1 MLEQSFSKVYNKFK
15 LQFYENVFHK
25 IQNRNLTL
33 TAVETFCIE
42 IIYALDH
49 PTISEFA
56 SFLQISPPNAAYK
69 VNSLIKK
76 GYLKKVQSTQD
87 KREFHLEVTGKYM
100 EYYNLSFSYM
110 NTVMKRIEERFSDNE
125 LQILENIL
133 NVTAN
138 ELMPEVDQKKAETL
152 QDVSAQ

>member
-1 MLEQSFSKVYNKFK
+1 
-15 LQFYENVFHK
+15 
-25 IQNRNLTL
+25 
-33 TAVETFCIE
+33 
-42 IIYALDH
+42 
-49 PTISEFA
+49 
-56 SFLQISPPNAAYK
+56 
-69 VNSLIKK
+69 
-76 GYLKKVQSTQD
+76 
-87 KREFHLEVTGKYM
+87 
-100 EYYNLSFSYM
+100 M